1 MSEVSFRAFHRVML
15 LVEVLLSG
23 TCMGILY
30 AGFRSIPGDKK
41 GKLKTGSMVFL
52 VYGGVFFLFTT
63 PEGMGWLHMVFIVVL
78 LGAAAGKLH
87 VERRLALLLSVIF
100 FSVKSLSMMIMR
112 SVDFWLNEYFLR
124 DVRTPEEVFLRA
136 AWNYAFGFA
145 SQFLLFVLM
154 LLGVGRQLGKTEST
168 LSVKTLCFL
177 LWPPVAAILFV
188 NVILRLLVVDK
199 EGVAFWLY
207 EEFPVF
213 LGIVPLIAASF
224 YGGILAVIAVCR
236 KMTFME
242 EERRKAAA
250 REQQA
255 RAMKERLKE
264 AGELYDSMRSMGHE
278 MRNHLANL
286 KGIMEYGSR
295 EDLRGY
301 LARMGEGMKEY
312 SFPIQTGNLIT
323 DVIVNG
329 RAREAA
335 GAGVCFHSVFRFPSS
350 GGYDPYDVGI
360 ILSNLLENALE
371 ACAEQQG
378 DGRFV
383 SLSGRREKKFFLIQV
398 KNSCKGRP
406 VFGKDGLPLST
417 KKAVPGS
424 LAAHGIGL
432 SNVRREAEKY
442 LGDMDIRTEDGIFC
456 VAVLL
461 QEREEKWCE
470 AGRSR

>member
-1 MSEVSFRAFHRVML
+1 VSEASFIAFHRIMLVM
-15 LVEVLLSG
+15 EILLSG
-23 TCMGILY
+23 TYMGVFY
-30 AGFRSIPGDKK
+30 ARFRSIPGDRK
-41 GKLKTGSMVFL
+41 GKLRTGSMVFL
-52 VYGGVFFLFTT
+52 VYEGVFL
-63 PEGMGWLHMVFIVVL
+63 PLVVSEGMGWMHMVFTAVL

-87 VERRLALLLSVIF
+87 VERRLTLLLSVIF
-100 FSVKSLSMMIMR
+100 FSVKNLSMMIMR
-112 SVDFWLNEYFLR
+112 SVDFCLDKCFLQNAE
-124 DVRTPEEVFLRA
+124 TPEEVFLRA
-136 AWNYAFGFA
+136 SWSVAFVFS
-145 SQFLLFVLM
+145 SQFVLFALM
-154 LLGVGRQLGKTEST
+154 LLGLGRQLEKMETVLLVRE
-168 LSVKTLCFL
+168 LCLL
-177 LWPPVAAILFV
+177 LWPPVVGILFV
-188 NVILRLLVVDK
+188 NVILRLLVVVK
-199 EGVAFWLY
+199 EGVTFWLY

-224 YGGILAVIAVCR
+224 YGGIWAVIAVCR
-236 KMTFME
+236 KRIVWE
-242 EERRKAAA
+242 EERRKMAV
-250 REQQA
+250 REQQV

-264 AGELYDSMRSMGHE
+264 AGELYDSLRSMGHE

-286 KGIMEYGSR
+286 MGIMEHGSR

-301 LARMGEGMKEY
+301 LARMSEGMEEY
-312 SFPIQTGNLIT
+312 SFPIHTGNLIT
-323 DVIVNG
+323 DVIVNR

-378 DGRFV
+378 DGRYV

-432 SNVRREAEKY
+432 SNVRREVEKY

-461 QEREEKWCE
+461 QEREEKWCA